1 MTATRMG
8 YLAAASMRACV
19 SRLIRQHYGPRKSSV
34 LYQVPKMTATRMG
47 YLAAA
52 SMRACVSRLIR
63 PHHRAGQKLCFV
75 SGAENDRDQ
84 DGLPRRREHESLRE
98 QGFCLR
104 RQHHGPRKSSVLYQ
118 GTTLVGP

>member
-1 MTATRMG
+1 MTAN
-8 YLAAASMRACV
+8 
-19 SRLIRQHYGPRKSSV
+19 
-34 LYQVPKMTATRMG
+34 RMG

-98 QGFCLR
+98 HGFCLR

-118 GTTLVGP
+118 VPKMTATRMGYLAAASMRACVSKDFV